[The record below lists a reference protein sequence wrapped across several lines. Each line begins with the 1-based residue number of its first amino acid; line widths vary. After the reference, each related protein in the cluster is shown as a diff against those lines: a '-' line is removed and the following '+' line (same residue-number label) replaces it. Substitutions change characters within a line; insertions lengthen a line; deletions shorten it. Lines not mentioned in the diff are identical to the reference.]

1 MKNSKK
7 IKQKKQN
14 FDFKSLFTIVI
25 FKMFKNDKIW
35 ASKKCHYWH
44 FLLFQN
50 SEKAVFS
57 ASLCS
62 EKKTFHPLTHRGK
75 LFLFFIFLLKVIE
88 YFLLSF
94 MAHWKLWQFFFQ
106 KKVFSGVHFEKKGS
120 KNYICTSG
128 LKGDNKFLKVFC
140 QEMDP

>member
-1 MKNSKK
+1 MVMYSQKILQFIKRKKWLFSSKICFFLFLGVDLKWK
-7 IKQKKQN
+7 IAKKKSAKKQN

-50 SEKAVFS
+50 SEKAIFS
-57 ASLCS
+57 APLCS
-62 EKKTFHPLTHRGK
+62 EKKSVHPLTHRGK

-94 MAHWKLWQFFFQ
+94 MAHW
-106 KKVFSGVHFEKKGS
+106 
-120 KNYICTSG
+120 
-128 LKGDNKFLKVFC
+128 
-140 QEMDP
+140 